1 MAYNPTTGII
11 TAPAGIP
18 DLMRCFRVVVNKE
31 VDASVESS
39 YISGDLGV
47 NIFAEEGAVIG
58 SVTKDGHTTEY
69 IIDSRN
75 KINMWARFKP
85 VWYPGLFSRITQL
98 VSGKYVVAAAAYS
111 NYNTNV
117 QNMPD
122 GNPNHY
128 DGDHGVAPARKMITS
143 VTGIKEQLSDMI
155 SRGWFSKGWTYA
167 YPLGGS
173 YIAGQH
179 AGGPPACPFRIT
191 DFENYSEEDK
201 TAPIAL
207 VTTEVRW
214 NLAQSGVNILFNV
227 REANDNM
234 RLLGIEDVGNADA
247 TDADSLNPKR
257 TKFCLIVIGNYHND
271 ILFYES
277 DYYIMNSE
285 GTVEGQYSIRVEQR
299 NVDSHVAFVSGEC
312 TFYALLKM
320 ENSSGSPTWFCLPD
334 SSIGKIKI
342 SAADPSA
349 LGFSIATIDGV
360 EAVYLAPTVNE
371 TYHVTSI
378 ANFKQYRQISEEY
391 DGAYGMVNNN
401 GDFVVAICFHNQTQ
415 NNATFRKG
423 SFALDEYEGY
433 IGIFPPTPT
442 HIYVGSESSSLP
454 NYNVTSAEQDNVE
467 LTIGSGKYRWVC
479 LKWEGIFN
487 SNNAYPWSRTGA
499 DPSFVN
505 RRWREVVLGLR
516 ITSAGQEQLLTIIN
530 NVICFYY
537 NSTTSGFVL
546 Q

>member
-11 TAPAGIP
+11 TAPIGIP
-18 DLMRCFRVVVNKE
+18 DLMRCFRVIVNKE
-31 VDASVESS
+31 VDGQVESS
-39 YISGDLGV
+39 YTSGDLGV
-47 NIFAEEGAVIG
+47 HIFVKEGTIIG

-69 IIDSRN
+69 IIDLRN

-98 VSGKYVVAAAAYS
+98 TGGKYVVAAAAYS

-117 QNMPD
+117 QNMSD

-128 DGDHGVAPARKMITS
+128 DGDHGVAPARKMIAS

-155 SRGWFSKGWTYA
+155 ARRWFSQGWTYA
-167 YPLGGS
+167 CPLGGS
-173 YIAGQH
+173 YIAGQQ
-179 AGGPPACPFRIT
+179 AGGAPACPFRLT

-201 TAPIAL
+201 TAPISL
-207 VTTEVRW
+207 VTTEARW

-227 REANDNM
+227 REANDNI

-247 TDADSLNPKR
+247 TDADSMNPKR
-257 TKFCLIVIGNYHND
+257 TRFCLIVIGNYNND

-277 DYYIMNSE
+277 NYIMNSE
-285 GTVEGQYSIRVEQR
+285 GTVEGQYSIRIEQR
-299 NVDSHVAFVSGEC
+299 NVDSHVAFVTGEC

-320 ENSSGSPTWFCLPD
+320 ENSSGSPTWFCLPG
-334 SSIGKIKI
+334 SSIGTLKI
-342 SAADPSA
+342 SSADPA
-349 LGFSIATIDGV
+349 VLGFSIATIDGV
-360 EAVYLAPTVNE
+360 EAVYLAPTVNN
-371 TYHVTSI
+371 TYPVTSI
-378 ANFKQYRQISEEY
+378 ARYKQYRQISEEY

-401 GDFVVAICFHNQTQ
+401 GDFVIAICFHNQTQ
-415 NNATFRKG
+415 NNATFRAG
-423 SFALDEYEGY
+423 SFILEEYEGY
-433 IGIFPPTPT
+433 IGIEPPTPT

-454 NYNVTSAEQDNVE
+454 SYNVTDDYHDSEL
-467 LTIGSGKYRWVC
+467 LTISAGKYRWIC
-479 LKWEGIFN
+479 LQWQGIFN
-487 SNNAYPWSRTGA
+487 TNSANPWSRTGA
-499 DPSFVN
+499 DPSYVN

-516 ITSAGQEQLLTIIN
+516 VTTAGGEQRLTIIN

-537 NSTTSGFVL
+537 SNTPGFVL